1 MTARKRIIQ
10 LGLGIA
16 AAALLAAVPPCSA
29 SAQDVVLFPETIQ
42 VERYTGTF
50 QKEFHIDIDGD
61 GEKEAIG
68 YYYVGSKRD
77 GYSISDVYSVFD
89 TNSES
94 YILYRRISNDHMN
107 YKFHII
113 QDKNTNETFLG
124 YIYTDM
130 FGSEMLYRL
139 YSDNQSKL
147 INSYNANTD
156 GSDKLQAYK
165 TYMNN
170 VDFLDEMAYGHG
182 DVDGDADVTVSDAVS
197 ILSYYAATAAGQSPS
212 FTELQKQAAD
222 FNQDGIIT
230 VEDAVKTLSL
240 YAEHAAGIIDTVL
253 LPATIRRDSTIHSN
267 FSDINVATTSNPFPL
282 KEGTLESTFYL
293 DIDNDGKKE
302 TIGQYNHINTVGH
315 NQVAMDRMFQV
326 YDNGAF
332 QGSFG
337 NINGMAFQN
346 IMLIYDH
353 NIDKIYLVNYWIKS
367 ATRHAYAVLEDIYPS
382 YNQSNW
388 NICVSSD
395 SSGGSHSN
403 TVRININGKEATEQE
418 LYDYM
423 NQVEFISNPEE
434 KEDILNQFKEIIT
447 IYR

>member
-1 MTARKRIIQ
+1 MTARKRIVQ
-10 LGLGIA
+10 LGLGVA

-29 SAQDVVLFPETIQ
+29 SAQDVLFPETIQ
-42 VERYTGTF
+42 VEGYTGTF

-68 YYYVGSKRD
+68 YYYVGLPNQ
-77 GYSISDVYSVFD
+77 YAISDIYSVSD
-89 TNSES
+89 VDSES
-94 YILYRRISNDHMN
+94 YVLYKRITNQHMN

-113 QDKNTNETFLG
+113 QDKNTGETFLG

-130 FGSEMLYRL
+130 FGSEMLYRF

-147 INSYNANTD
+147 ISSYNANTD

-212 FTELQKQAAD
+212 FTEPQKQAAD
-222 FNQDGIIT
+222 FNQDGMIA

-253 LPATIRRDSTIHSN
+253 LPTTIRKDSRFGNT
-267 FSDINVATTSNPFPL
+267 NVATDSNPFPL
-282 KEGTLESTFYL
+282 KKGTLEATFYL
-293 DIDNDGKKE
+293 DIDDDGKKE
-302 TIGQYNHINTVGH
+302 TIGRYNHINSVGY
-315 NQVAMDRMFQV
+315 NQISMDRVFQV
-326 YDNGAF
+326 YDNGIFEGSYGNVIDGIAF
-332 QGSFG
+332 KET
-337 NINGMAFQN
+337 A
-346 IMLIYDH
+346 LVYDH
-353 NIDKIYLVNYWIKS
+353 NINKYTLANYWS
-367 ATRHAYAVLEDIYPS
+367 RMVALWGAASLEDAYSQDESS
-382 YNQSNW
+382 YW
-388 NICVSSD
+388 GITVSS
-395 SSGGSHSN
+395 S
-403 TVRININGKEATEQE
+403 TTEKTTICINGKEATEQE

-447 IYR
+447 IY

>member
-1 MTARKRIIQ
+1 MTAKKKILQ
-10 LGLGIA
+10 LGLGVA
-16 AAALLAAVPPCSA
+16 ATALLAAVQPCSA
-29 SAQDVVLFPETIQ
+29 SAQEVLFAETIQ

-222 FNQDGIIT
+222 FNQDGTIA

-253 LPATIRRDSTIHSN
+253 LPANIRRDSSFGNT
-267 FSDINVATTSNPFPL
+267 NVATDSNPFPL
-282 KEGTLESTFYL
+282 KKGTLEATFYL
-293 DIDNDGKKE
+293 DIDDDGKKE
-302 TIGQYNHINTVGH
+302 TIGRYNHINSVGY
-315 NQVAMDRMFQV
+315 NQISMDRVFQV
-326 YDNGAF
+326 YDNGIFEGSYGNVMDGIAF
-332 QGSFG
+332 KET
-337 NINGMAFQN
+337 A
-346 IMLIYDH
+346 LVYDH
-353 NIDKIYLVNYWIKS
+353 NINKYTLANYWS
-367 ATRHAYAVLEDIYPS
+367 RMVALWGAASLEDAYSQDESS
-382 YNQSNW
+382 YW
-388 NICVSSD
+388 GITVSS
-395 SSGGSHSN
+395 S
-403 TVRININGKEATEQE
+403 TTEKTTICINGKEATEQE

-447 IYR
+447 IY

>member
-1 MTARKRIIQ
+1 MTAKKRILQ
-10 LGLGIA
+10 LGLGVA
-16 AAALLAAVPPCSA
+16 AAALLAAVPPYSV

-42 VERYTGTF
+42 VEEYTGTF

-94 YILYRRISNDHMN
+94 YTLYKRISSDHMN

-113 QDKNTNETFLG
+113 QDNNTNETFLG
-124 YIYTDM
+124 YVYTIL
-130 FGSEMLYRL
+130 GNEMLYRF
-139 YSDNQSKL
+139 YSDNESKL
-147 INSYNANTD
+147 IIGYRPRPSNS
-156 GSDKLQAYK
+156 SDELEAYK

-212 FTELQKQAAD
+212 FTEPQKQAAD
-222 FNQDGIIT
+222 FNQDGIVT

-253 LPATIRRDSTIHSN
+253 LPANIRRDSSFGNT
-267 FSDINVATTSNPFPL
+267 NVATDSNPFPL

-293 DIDNDGKKE
+293 DIDDDGKKE

-326 YDNGAF
+326 YDNGVF

-337 NINGMAFQN
+337 NIMNGIAFQETA
-346 IMLIYDH
+346 LVYDH
-353 NIDKIYLVNYWIKS
+353 NINKYTLANYWS
-367 ATRHAYAVLEDIYPS
+367 RMVALWGAASLEDAYSQDESS
-382 YNQSNW
+382 YW
-388 NICVSSD
+388 GITVSS
-395 SSGGSHSN
+395 S
-403 TVRININGKEATEQE
+403 TTEKTTICINGKEATEQE

>member
-1 MTARKRIIQ
+1 MTAKKRILQ
-10 LGLGIA
+10 LGLGVA
-16 AAALLAAVPPCSA
+16 TAALLAVVPPCSA

-50 QKEFHIDIDGD
+50 QKEFHIDIDDD

-113 QDKNTNETFLG
+113 QDKNTGETFLG

-130 FGSEMLYRL
+130 FGSEMLYRF

-147 INSYNANTD
+147 ISSYNANTD

-182 DVDGDADVTVSDAVS
+182 DVDGDADVTVSDAVA

-222 FNQDGIIT
+222 FNQDGIVT

-253 LPATIRRDSTIHSN
+253 LPANIRRDSSFGNT
-267 FSDINVATTSNPFPL
+267 NVATDSNPFPL
-282 KEGTLESTFYL
+282 KKGTLKSTFYL

-326 YDNGAF
+326 YDNGVFHDSYGATIDNMNF
-332 QGSFG
+332 WKT
-337 NINGMAFQN
+337 
-346 IMLIYDH
+346 MLVYDH
-353 NIDKIYLVNYWIKS
+353 NIDKIYLVNYW
-367 ATRHAYAVLEDIYPS
+367 TRPAARYAYAVLADIYPS

-395 SSGGSHSN
+395 SPSGSHSN
-403 TVRININGKEATEQE
+403 TARININGKEATEQE

-423 NQVEFISNPEE
+423 NQVEFISDPEE

-447 IYR
+447 IY

>member
-1 MTARKRIIQ
+1 MTARKRIVQ
-10 LGLGIA
+10 LGLGVA
-16 AAALLAAVPPCSA
+16 AAALLAAVQPCSA
-29 SAQDVVLFPETIQ
+29 SAQDVLFPETIQ
-42 VERYTGTF
+42 VQEYTGTF
-50 QKEFHIDIDGD
+50 QKEFHIDIDSD

-113 QDKNTNETFLG
+113 QDKNTGETFLG

-165 TYMNN
+165 TYMKN

-182 DVDGDADVTVSDAVS
+182 DVDGDADVTVSDAVAT
-197 ILSYYAATAAGQSPS
+197 LSYYAATAAGQSPS
-212 FTELQKQAAD
+212 FTEPQKKAAD
-222 FNQDGIIT
+222 FNQDGMIS

-253 LPATIRRDSTIHSN
+253 LPANIRRDSSFGNT
-267 FSDINVATTSNPFPL
+267 NVATDSNPFPL
-282 KEGTLESTFYL
+282 KKGTLESTFYL

-326 YDNGAF
+326 YDNGVFHNSYGATIDNMNF
-332 QGSFG
+332 WKT
-337 NINGMAFQN
+337 
-346 IMLIYDH
+346 MLVYDH
-353 NIDKIYLVNYWIKS
+353 NIDKIYLVNYW
-367 ATRHAYAVLEDIYPS
+367 TRPAARYAYAVLADIYPS

-395 SSGGSHSN
+395 SPSGSHSN
-403 TVRININGKEATEQE
+403 TARININGKEATEQE

-423 NQVEFISNPEE
+423 NQVEFISDPEE

-447 IYR
+447 IY

>member
-1 MTARKRIIQ
+1 MTAKKRILQ
-10 LGLGIA
+10 LELGVA
-16 AAALLAAVPPCSA
+16 AAALLAAVQPCSA
-29 SAQDVVLFPETIQ
+29 SAQDVLFPETIQ
-42 VERYTGTF
+42 VQEYTGTF
-50 QKEFHIDIDGD
+50 QKEFHIDIDSD

-68 YYYVGSKRD
+68 YYYVGSKRYN
-77 GYSISDVYSVFD
+77 YSISDVYSVFD

-94 YILYRRISNDHMN
+94 YTLYKRISNDHMN

-113 QDKNTNETFLG
+113 QDKNTGETFLG

-182 DVDGDADVTVSDAVS
+182 DVDGDADVTVSDAVA

-212 FTELQKQAAD
+212 FTELQKKAAD
-222 FNQDGIIT
+222 FNQDGIIA

-253 LPATIRRDSTIHSN
+253 LPANIRRDSSFGNT
-267 FSDINVATTSNPFPL
+267 NVATDSNPFPL
-282 KEGTLESTFYL
+282 KKGTLESTFYL

-302 TIGQYNHINTVGH
+302 TIGQYNHIKGRRELCS
-315 NQVAMDRMFQV
+315 DCIFQV
-326 YDNGAF
+326 YDDGTF

-337 NINGMAFQN
+337 GNTDSQIFSHT
-346 IMLIYDH
+346 MLVYDH
-353 NIDKIYLVNYWIKS
+353 NIDEIYLADCGGHLILRCGGAGLQNLYPNYGKSIIFIEVDSIKPVIEINGKK
-367 ATRHAYAVLEDIYPS
+367 ATKQEIYD
-382 YNQSNW
+382 YLDQ
-388 NICVSSD
+388 IEIISSD
-395 SSGGSHSN
+395 SN
-403 TVRININGKEATEQE
+403 DEQLLE
-418 LYDYM
+418 
-423 NQVEFISNPEE
+423 
-434 KEDILNQFKEIIT
+434 QFKELIVDG
-447 IYR
+447 YL

>member
-1 MTARKRIIQ
+1 MTTKKRILQ

-29 SAQDVVLFPETIQ
+29 SAQDVVLFPEIIQ
-42 VERYTGTF
+42 VEGYTGTF

-61 GEKEAIG
+61 KEKEIIG
-68 YYYVGSKRD
+68 YYYVGSPD
-77 GYSISDVYSVFD
+77 QYPISGIYSVSD
-89 TNSES
+89 NGSEP
-94 YILYRRISNDHMN
+94 YILYNRTANQRENCKI
-107 YKFHII
+107 HII
-113 QDKNTNETFLG
+113 QDKNTNETFIG
-124 YIYTDM
+124 YNTIVTNRSD
-130 FGSEMLYRL
+130 SLYRL

-147 INSYNANTD
+147 IINYRAEIDDSN
-156 GSDKLQAYK
+156 KLEAYK
-165 TYMNN
+165 TYMKN

-222 FNQDGIIT
+222 FNQDGIIA
-230 VEDAVKTLSL
+230 VEDAVKALSL
-240 YAEHAAGIIDTVL
+240 YAEHAAGTVDTVL
-253 LPATIRRDSTIHSN
+253 LPTTIRKDSSFGNT
-267 FSDINVATTSNPFPL
+267 NVATDSNPFPL

-337 NINGMAFQN
+337 NIMNGMTLQN
-346 IMLIYDH
+346 IILIYDN
-353 NIDKIYLVNYWIKS
+353 NIDKIYLVNYWIRS
-367 ATRHAYAVLEDIYPS
+367 VAMYGYAVLADIYPS

-388 NICVSSD
+388 GIRVSAD

-403 TVRININGKEATEQE
+403 TARININGKEATEQE

-447 IYR
+447 IY

>member
-1 MTARKRIIQ
+1 MTARKRILQ
-10 LGLGIA
+10 LGLGVA
-16 AAALLAAVPPCSA
+16 AAASLVAVQPCSA
-29 SAQDVVLFPETIQ
+29 SAQEVLFPETIQ
-42 VERYTGTF
+42 VEGYTGTF

-68 YYYVGSKRD
+68 YYYVDPKSS
-77 GYSISDVYSVFD
+77 YTISDVYSVFD
-89 TNSES
+89 TDSES
-94 YILYRRISNDHMN
+94 YTLYKRISNEHMN

-113 QDKNTNETFLG
+113 QDNNTNETFLG
-124 YIYTDM
+124 YVYTIL
-130 FGSEMLYRL
+130 GNEMLYRL
-139 YSDNQSKL
+139 YSDNQSEL
-147 INSYNANTD
+147 IINYDVNTD
-156 GSDKLQAYK
+156 GLDKLQAYK

-170 VDFLDEMAYGHG
+170 VHFLDEAAYGHG

-222 FNQDGIIT
+222 FNQDGIIA

-253 LPATIRRDSTIHSN
+253 LPANIRRDSSFGNT
-267 FSDINVATTSNPFPL
+267 NVATDSNPFPL
-282 KEGTLESTFYL
+282 KKGTLKSTFYL

-326 YDNGAF
+326 YDNGVFHDSYGATIDNMNF
-332 QGSFG
+332 WKT
-337 NINGMAFQN
+337 
-346 IMLIYDH
+346 MLVYDH
-353 NIDKIYLVNYWIKS
+353 NIDKAYLINYW
-367 ATRHAYAVLEDIYPS
+367 TRPAARYAYAVLADIYPS

-395 SSGGSHSN
+395 SPSGSHSN
-403 TVRININGKEATEQE
+403 TARININGKEATEQE

-447 IYR
+447 IY

>member
-1 MTARKRIIQ
+1 MTAKKRILQ
-10 LGLGIA
+10 LGLGVA
-16 AAALLAAVPPCSA
+16 AAALLAAVPPYSV

-42 VERYTGTF
+42 VEGYTGTF

-61 GEKEAIG
+61 GEKETIG

-182 DVDGDADVTVSDAVS
+182 DVDGDADVTVSDAVVT
-197 ILSYYAATAAGQSPS
+197 LSYYAATAAGQSPS
-212 FTELQKQAAD
+212 FTELQKKAAD
-222 FNQDGIIT
+222 FNQDGIIA
-230 VEDAVKTLSL
+230 VEDAVETLSL

-253 LPATIRRDSTIHSN
+253 LPANIRRDSSFGNT
-267 FSDINVATTSNPFPL
+267 NVATDSNPFPL
-282 KEGTLESTFYL
+282 KEGTLEATFYL
-293 DIDNDGKKE
+293 DIDDDGKKE
-302 TIGQYNHINTVGH
+302 TIGRYNHINSVGY
-315 NQVAMDRMFQV
+315 NQISMDRVFQV
-326 YDNGAF
+326 YDNGIFEGSYGNVMDGIAF
-332 QGSFG
+332 KET
-337 NINGMAFQN
+337 A
-346 IMLIYDH
+346 LVYDH
-353 NIDKIYLVNYWIKS
+353 NINKYTLANYWS
-367 ATRHAYAVLEDIYPS
+367 RMVALWGAASLEDAYSQDESS
-382 YNQSNW
+382 YW
-388 NICVSSD
+388 GITVSS
-395 SSGGSHSN
+395 S
-403 TVRININGKEATEQE
+403 TTEKTTICINGKEATEQE

-447 IYR
+447 IY

>member
-1 MTARKRIIQ
+1 MTAKKKILQ
-10 LGLGIA
+10 LGLGVA

-29 SAQDVVLFPETIQ
+29 SAQEVLFPETIQ
-42 VERYTGTF
+42 VEGYKGTGTF

-68 YYYVGSKRD
+68 YYYVGSVAD
-77 GYSISDVYSVFD
+77 QYAISDIYSVLD
-89 TNSES
+89 NDSES
-94 YILYRRISNDHMN
+94 YVLYKAIPNQRVQH
-107 YKFHII
+107 KFHII
-113 QDKNTNETFLG
+113 QDKNTDETFLG
-124 YIYTDM
+124 YIYTNT

-147 INSYNANTD
+147 INSYNANTN

-222 FNQDGIIT
+222 FNQDGIIA

-253 LPATIRRDSTIHSN
+253 LPANIRRDSSFGNT
-267 FSDINVATTSNPFPL
+267 NVATDSNPFPL

-326 YDNGAF
+326 YDNGVFHDSYGATIDNMNF
-332 QGSFG
+332 WKT
-337 NINGMAFQN
+337 
-346 IMLIYDH
+346 MLVYDH
-353 NIDKIYLVNYWIKS
+353 NIDKAYLINYWTRPA
-367 ATRHAYAVLEDIYPS
+367 ATYAYAVLADIYPS

-395 SSGGSHSN
+395 SPSGSHSN
-403 TVRININGKEATEQE
+403 AFKININGKEATEQE

-423 NQVEFISNPEE
+423 NQVEFISDPEE
-434 KEDILNQFKEIIT
+434 KEDILNQFKLIIT
-447 IYR
+447 NY

>member
-1 MTARKRIIQ
+1 MTVKKRIIQ
-10 LGLGIA
+10 LGLGVA

-29 SAQDVVLFPETIQ
+29 SAQDVLFPETIQ
-42 VERYTGTF
+42 VEKYTGTF
-50 QKEFHIDIDGD
+50 QKEFHIDIDSD
-61 GEKEAIG
+61 GEKETIG

-113 QDKNTNETFLG
+113 QDKNTGETFLG

-222 FNQDGIIT
+222 FNQDGIIA
-230 VEDAVKTLSL
+230 VEDAVETLSL
-240 YAEHAAGIIDTVL
+240 YAEHAAGTVDTVL
-253 LPATIRRDSTIHSN
+253 LPANIRRDSS
-267 FSDINVATTSNPFPL
+267 FGESNVATDSNPFPL
-282 KEGTLESTFYL
+282 KKGTLESTFYL
-293 DIDNDGKKE
+293 DIDDDGKKE
-302 TIGQYNHINTVGH
+302 TIGQYNHINTVGSM
-315 NQVAMDRMFQV
+315 QVTKDRIFQV
-326 YDNGAF
+326 YDNGIF
-332 QGSFG
+332 QDSYGITDHT
-337 NINGMAFQN
+337 NLWEYV
-346 IMLIYDH
+346 LIYDH
-353 NIDKIYLVNYWIKS
+353 NIDKIYLADYFS
-367 ATRHAYAVLEDIYPS
+367 RPAGAYGYTFLSDTYPS
-382 YNQSNW
+382 YNESSNW
-388 NICVSSD
+388 GVSVY
-395 SSGGSHSN
+395 GSHSN
-403 TVRININGKEATEQE
+403 VFEININGKDATEQE
-418 LYDYM
+418 LYDYL
-423 NQVEFISNPEE
+423 NQLEFISDPEE
-434 KEDILNQFKEIIT
+434 KESILNQFKLIIT
-447 IYR
+447 NY

>member
-1 MTARKRIIQ
+1 MTAKKRIVQ
-10 LGLGIA
+10 LGLGVA
-16 AAALLAAVPPCSA
+16 AAALLAAVQPCSA
-29 SAQDVVLFPETIQ
+29 SAQDVLFPETIQ
-42 VERYTGTF
+42 VQEYTGTF
-50 QKEFHIDIDGD
+50 QKEFHIDIDSD

-68 YYYVGSKRD
+68 YYYVGSKRYN
-77 GYSISDVYSVFD
+77 YSISDVYSVFD

-94 YILYRRISNDHMN
+94 YTLYKRISNDHMN

-113 QDKNTNETFLG
+113 QDKNTGETFLG

-130 FGSEMLYRL
+130 FGSEMLYRF

-147 INSYNANTD
+147 ISSYNANTD

-165 TYMNN
+165 TYMKN

-182 DVDGDADVTVSDAVS
+182 DVDGDADVTVSDAVAT
-197 ILSYYAATAAGQSPS
+197 LSYYAATAAGQSPS

-222 FNQDGIIT
+222 FNQDGIVT

-253 LPATIRRDSTIHSN
+253 LPANIRRDSSFGNT
-267 FSDINVATTSNPFPL
+267 NVATDSNPFPL
-282 KEGTLESTFYL
+282 KKGTLKSTFYL

-326 YDNGAF
+326 YDNGVFHDSYGATIDNMNF
-332 QGSFG
+332 WKT
-337 NINGMAFQN
+337 
-346 IMLIYDH
+346 MLVYDH
-353 NIDKIYLVNYWIKS
+353 NIDKAYLINYR
-367 ATRHAYAVLEDIYPS
+367 TRPAAMYAYAVLEDIYPS

-388 NICVSSD
+388 GICVSSD
-395 SSGGSHSN
+395 SPRGSHSN
-403 TVRININGKEATEQE
+403 TAKININGKEATEQE

-423 NQVEFISNPEE
+423 NQVEFISDPEE
-434 KEDILNQFKEIIT
+434 KESILNQFKKIIT
-447 IYR
+447 IY

>member
-1 MTARKRIIQ
+1 MTARKRIVQ
-10 LGLGIA
+10 LGLGVA
-16 AAALLAAVPPCSA
+16 AAALLAAIQPCSA
-29 SAQDVVLFPETIQ
+29 SAQEVLFPETIQ
-42 VERYTGTF
+42 VEKYTGTF

-61 GEKEAIG
+61 GEKETIG

-139 YSDNQSKL
+139 YSDNQSKFIIGYNPDL
-147 INSYNANTD
+147 NS
-156 GSDKLQAYK
+156 SDEVQAYK
-165 TYMNN
+165 TYMKN

-222 FNQDGIIT
+222 FNQDGIVT

-253 LPATIRRDSTIHSN
+253 LPANIRRDSSFGNT
-267 FSDINVATTSNPFPL
+267 NVATDSNPFPL
-282 KEGTLESTFYL
+282 KEGTLEATFYL
-293 DIDNDGKKE
+293 DIDDDGKKE
-302 TIGQYNHINTVGH
+302 TIGQYNHINTVDH
-315 NQVAMDRMFQV
+315 NQAAMDRMFQV
-326 YDNGAF
+326 YDNGVFHNSYGATVDNMNF
-332 QGSFG
+332 WKT
-337 NINGMAFQN
+337 
-346 IMLIYDH
+346 MLVYDH
-353 NIDKIYLVNYWIKS
+353 NIDKAYLVNYWTRPA
-367 ATRHAYAVLEDIYPS
+367 ATYAYAVLADIYPS
-382 YNQSNW
+382 HNGFFIIRVW
-388 NICVSSD
+388 SD
-395 SSGGSHSN
+395 SPSGSHSN
-403 TVRININGKEATEQE
+403 AFKININGKEATEQE
-418 LYDYM
+418 LYDYL
-423 NQVEFISNPEE
+423 NQLEFISDPEE
-434 KEDILNQFKEIIT
+434 KESILNQFKLIIT
-447 IYR
+447 NY

>member
-1 MTARKRIIQ
+1 MTAKKRIVQ
-10 LGLGIA
+10 LGLGVA
-16 AAALLAAVPPCSA
+16 AAALLAAVQPCSA
-29 SAQDVVLFPETIQ
+29 SAQDVLFPETIQ
-42 VERYTGTF
+42 VQKYTGTF
-50 QKEFHIDIDGD
+50 QKEFHIDIDSD

-156 GSDKLQAYK
+156 GSDKLQAYNK

-182 DVDGDADVTVSDAVS
+182 DVDGDADVTVSDAVAT
-197 ILSYYAATAAGQSPS
+197 LSYYAATAAGQSPS

-222 FNQDGIIT
+222 FNQDGIIA
-230 VEDAVKTLSL
+230 VDDAVKTLSL

-253 LPATIRRDSTIHSN
+253 LPATTRKDSKS
-267 FSDINVATTSNPFPL
+267 SSPYG
-282 KEGTLESTFYL
+282 GTLKSIFYL
-293 DIDNDGKKE
+293 DIDDDGKKE
-302 TIGQYNHINTVGH
+302 TFGQYDHINLSFKLSS
-315 NQVAMDRMFQV
+315 DCIFQV
-326 YDNGAF
+326 YDDGTF
-332 QGSFG
+332 QGSYGVG
-337 NINGMAFQN
+337 NDHTN
-346 IMLIYDH
+346 IWETMLVYDH
-353 NIDKIYLVNYWIKS
+353 NIDKIYLADYFS
-367 ATRHAYAVLEDIYPS
+367 RPAGAYGYTLLKDIYPS
-382 YNQSNW
+382 YNESSNW
-388 NICVSSD
+388 GMSVY
-395 SSGGSHSN
+395 GSHSN
-403 TVRININGKEATEQE
+403 VFEININGKDATEQE
-418 LYDYM
+418 LYDYL
-423 NQVEFISNPEE
+423 NQLEFISDPEE
-434 KEDILNQFKEIIT
+434 KESILNQFKLIIT
-447 IYR
+447 NY

>member
-1 MTARKRIIQ
+1 MTARKRILQ
-10 LGLGIA
+10 LGLGVA
-16 AAALLAAVPPCSA
+16 AAALLAAVQPCSA

-42 VERYTGTF
+42 VEGYTGTGTF

-68 YYYVGSKRD
+68 YYYVGSPDR
-77 GYSISDVYSVFD
+77 YAISDIYSVYD
-89 TNSES
+89 NDSES
-94 YILYRRISNDHMN
+94 YVLYKAIVNQHMQ

-113 QDKNTNETFLG
+113 QDKNTGETFLG

-130 FGSEMLYRL
+130 FGSEMLYRF

-147 INSYNANTD
+147 ISSYNANTD

-170 VDFLDEMAYGHG
+170 VDFLDEMAYGNG

-212 FTELQKQAAD
+212 FTEPQKKAAD
-222 FNQDGIIT
+222 FNQDGMIS
-230 VEDAVKTLSL
+230 VEDAVETLSL

-253 LPATIRRDSTIHSN
+253 LPANIRRDSSFGNT
-267 FSDINVATTSNPFPL
+267 NVATDSNPFPL

-302 TIGQYNHINTVGH
+302 TVGQYNHINTVDH

-326 YDNGAF
+326 YDNGVFHDSYGATIDNMNF
-332 QGSFG
+332 WKT
-337 NINGMAFQN
+337 
-346 IMLIYDH
+346 MLVYDH
-353 NIDKIYLVNYWIKS
+353 NIDKAYLINYW
-367 ATRHAYAVLEDIYPS
+367 TRPAAMYAYAVLEDIYPS

-388 NICVSSD
+388 GICVSSD
-395 SSGGSHSN
+395 SPRGSHSN
-403 TVRININGKEATEQE
+403 TAKININGKEATEQE

-423 NQVEFISNPEE
+423 NQVEFISDPEE

-447 IYR
+447 IY

>member
-1 MTARKRIIQ
+1 MTAKKRILQ
-10 LGLGIA
+10 LGLGVA
-16 AAALLAAVPPCSA
+16 SAALLAAVQPCSA
-29 SAQDVVLFPETIQ
+29 SAQEVLFTETIQ

-50 QKEFHIDIDGD
+50 QKEFHIDIDDD

-182 DVDGDADVTVSDAVS
+182 DVDGDADVTVSDAVAT
-197 ILSYYAATAAGQSPS
+197 LSYYAATAAGQSPS
-212 FTELQKQAAD
+212 FTEPQKKAAD
-222 FNQDGIIT
+222 FNQDGMIS
-230 VEDAVKTLSL
+230 VEDAVETLFL

-253 LPATIRRDSTIHSN
+253 LPATIKRDSN
-267 FSDINVATTSNPFPL
+267 YGGINVATDSNPFPL
-282 KEGTLESTFYL
+282 QEGTLESTFYL
-293 DIDNDGKKE
+293 DIDDDGKKE
-302 TIGQYNHINTVGH
+302 TIGRYNHINSVGY
-315 NQVAMDRMFQV
+315 NRISMDCVFQV
-326 YDNGAF
+326 YDNGIFECSYGNAIDGMTF
-332 QGSFG
+332 QET
-337 NINGMAFQN
+337 A
-346 IMLIYDH
+346 LVYDH
-353 NIDKIYLVNYWIKS
+353 NINKYTLANYWS
-367 ATRHAYAVLEDIYPS
+367 RMVALRGAASLEDAYSQDESS
-382 YNQSNW
+382 YW
-388 NICVSSD
+388 GITVSS
-395 SSGGSHSN
+395 S
-403 TVRININGKEATEQE
+403 TTEKTTICINGKEATEQE

-423 NQVEFISNPEE
+423 NQVEFISDPEE
-434 KEDILNQFKEIIT
+434 KESILNQFKKIIT
-447 IYR
+447 IY